1 MTKIPI
7 ASSSSHQNAK
17 SGYTTHIALV
27 VDMEWNVKAN
37 WSRFAMMAVAI
48 AMAVVTCVSV
58 VQNWDKMNSVDRGL
72 NYASIIQ

>member
-1 MTKIPI
+1 
-7 ASSSSHQNAK
+7 
-17 SGYTTHIALV
+17 
-27 VDMEWNVKAN
+27 MEWNVKAN